1 MYSPMNFNFESQI
14 FVTFIIVEKNVISLE
29 LQINM
34 APIYS
39 AESRHPQS
47 NILKYTWSEFL

>member
-1 MYSPMNFNFESQI
+1 MNFNFESQI

-47 NILKYTWSEFL
+47 NFLKYTWSEFL